1 MDNTFRK
8 SLLVAA
14 SLLAVLSVTA
24 LTVYALHPTP
34 ATADRGDDGSVAARL
49 GGQEGIRAFLEQKVV
64 PAVLADPEL
73 APFFA
78 HLTETPGDIEDCL
91 SRLLDHDLGGASAK
105 NGTMTATGH
114 ICRSSM
120 SDVHHDMGIND
131 HAFSRFIEITGQQA
145 LAAGVSASDVAA
157 VAKKMETSRYLFLNI
172 LRIP

>member
-1 MDNTFRK
+1 MTSR
-8 SLLVAA
+8 SLT
-14 SLLAVLSVTA
+14 SLFTALTVLAVLSAGTLA
-24 LTVYALHPTP
+24 YYTLHP
-34 ATADRGDDGSVAARL
+34 AKAVADRGDDGSVAARL

-120 SDVHHDMGIND
+120 SNVHHDMGITD

-145 LAAGVSASDVAA
+145 LAAGVSAADVDA
-157 VAKKMETSRYLFLNI
+157 VAKKLETYRGQIVRN
-172 LRIP
+172 

>member
-1 MDNTFRK
+1 MTPK
-8 SLLVAA
+8 SRRSLFVSLAA
-14 SLLAVLSVTA
+14 LAVLSVGA
-24 LTVYALHPTP
+24 LAFFSLH
-34 ATADRGDDGSVAARL
+34 AGRAAADHGDAGSVAARL
-49 GGQEGIRAFLEQKVV
+49 GAQAGIRAFLEQKVV

-73 APFFA
+73 APFFG

-120 SDVHHDMGIND
+120 SDVHHDMGITD

-145 LAAGVSASDVAA
+145 LAAGVSPADVDA
-157 VAKKMETSRYLFLNI
+157 VAKRLETYRGSIVRAH
-172 LRIP
+172 

>member
-1 MDNTFRK
+1 MNATFRK
-8 SLLVAA
+8 SLLVVT
-14 SLLAVLSVTA
+14 SLLAVLSVVTLA
-24 LTVYALHPTP
+24 AYSLRPTR
-34 ATADRGDDGSVAARL
+34 AVADGGDGGSVAARL

-73 APFFA
+73 APFFG

-91 SRLLDHDLGGASAK
+91 ARLLDHDLGGTSAK
-105 NGTMTATGH
+105 SGTTTATGH

-120 SDVHHDMGIND
+120 SDVHHDMGITD

-157 VAKKMETSRYLFLNI
+157 VAKRMETYRGSIVRSH
-172 LRIP
+172 